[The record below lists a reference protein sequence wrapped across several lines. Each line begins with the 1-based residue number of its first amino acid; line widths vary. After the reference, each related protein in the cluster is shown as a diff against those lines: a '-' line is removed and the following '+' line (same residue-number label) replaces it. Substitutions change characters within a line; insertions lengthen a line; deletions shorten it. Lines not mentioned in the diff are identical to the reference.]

1 LLGEVEGTGEN
12 CLDGR
17 NVGTCVLLSAQAGCK
32 LGAAE
37 VGTLG
42 TAEGPDVSE
51 AGIVVDACAAGEL
64 LGTLEGPDD
73 CGMGTIDDA
82 SAPGELVCVAVTC
95 MRRRQFLE
103 AMQQRMCAKF
113 RCRSC
118 TDLITVGFGVGSPV
132 DGDGDGGIEATRLAV
147 GV

>member
-1 LLGEVEGTGEN
+1 LDGGSESSLLGEVEGTGEN

-82 SAPGELVCVAVTC
+82 SAPGELVCVAVT
-95 MRRRQFLE
+95 
-103 AMQQRMCAKF
+103 
-113 RCRSC
+113 
-118 TDLITVGFGVGSPV
+118 VGFGVGSRV
-132 DGDGDGGIEATRLAV
+132 DGDGDGGVEATRLAV